1 MDTTKSAMKYVE
13 NKNINGRKGK
23 RIKKMKN
30 KKTQKWNK
38 KESNDKNKEVKVKLQ
53 YIMGHETS
61 YGYRLIYDGTS
72 DEYILATQPKTNH
85 NMPYA
90 QHMNN

>member
-1 MDTTKSAMKYVE
+1 MSSLHRKIFWCLIFEKNEIMDTTKSAMKYVE

-38 KESNDKNKEVKVKLQ
+38 KESNDKNKEVKVKL
-53 YIMGHETS
+53 
-61 YGYRLIYDGTS
+61 
-72 DEYILATQPKTNH
+72 
-85 NMPYA
+85 
-90 QHMNN
+90 